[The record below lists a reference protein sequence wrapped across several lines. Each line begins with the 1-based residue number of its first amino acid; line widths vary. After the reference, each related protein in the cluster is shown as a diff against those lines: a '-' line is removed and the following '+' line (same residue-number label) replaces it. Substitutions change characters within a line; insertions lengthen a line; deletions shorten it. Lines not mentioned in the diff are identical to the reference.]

1 MTDTNIW
8 FVWGDKR
15 ERERENN
22 VPLNQLPCPL
32 CTHAL
37 GMVAFIFA
45 LMCLECKW
53 NMFFSSFQTPLQL
66 CTLSHSY
73 HLTAELAVW
82 NPCLFHCCGLD
93 YGPHLSNE
101 KLNRALNI
109 TYKTEGVLATY
120 LFRHTVT
127 VCCFVRCGPV
137 GGWASKQTSKVV
149 VDGIPFK

>member
-15 ERERENN
+15 EREREN
-22 VPLNQLPCPL
+22 VPLIHLPCPL

-45 LMCLECKW
+45 LLCLECKW
-53 NMFFSSFQTPLQL
+53 NMFSSFQTLLQPRS
-66 CTLSHSY
+66 LSHSY

-109 TYKTEGVLATY
+109 TYKTKGVLATY

-137 GGWASKQTSKVV
+137 WGWASKQMSEVV